1 MSVLLKANNPAYIY
15 GALGFIFCEVV
26 PDTEDGPHTEIS
38 QKLNLW
44 IKC

>member
-1 MSVLLKANNPAYIY
+1 MSVLLKANKPVCIY

-26 PDTEDGPHTEIS
+26 ADTKDGPHIEIS